1 MSAHGITPAPHEAS
15 IEMPGDVWEALL
27 ATGEPRDYR
36 AGAWI
41 FVEDDPP
48 GPAFAVIEGMVRV
61 EAARERSP
69 LGLGT
74 FGPGSLFGELAAIDG
89 HPRSASAIATE
100 ATQVVAIEA
109 ATFSRLLAG
118 HPDFALAM
126 LRLLA
131 ARLRSTTTF
140 AVEHMPQALDR
151 RLAATLCELA
161 RTRGTPEGSIV
172 MVDVTQGELA
182 TLLRADPEVTGGA
195 IKRLRAR
202 GLVVPGR
209 HSLHVINVP
218 LLEALARS
226 AV

>member
-1 MSAHGITPAPHEAS
+1 MNT
-15 IEMPGDVWEALL
+15 GDELPDDIWNALI
-27 ATGEPRDYR
+27 AAGERHDYG

-41 FVEDDPP
+41 FVEDDPA

-61 EAARERSP
+61 EAARERIP
-69 LGLGT
+69 LEVGS

-100 ATQVVAIEA
+100 PTKVAAIDA
-109 ATFSRLLAG
+109 PTLNRLLTE
-118 HPDFALAM
+118 HSSFTLAM

-131 ARLRSTTTF
+131 ARLRATTTF
-140 AVEHMPQALDR
+140 AVEHMPQDLDR
-151 RLAATLCELA
+151 RLAATLFELA
-161 RTRGTPEGSIV
+161 RTRGTPEGTIV
-172 MVDVTQGELA
+172 MLDVTQGELS
-182 TLLRADPEVTGGA
+182 TLLRVDPETTGGA

-209 HSLHVINVP
+209 HSLHVINMP
-218 LLEALARS
+218 LLEALSRS